1 MSGVKDLYGET
12 KKGSKDAAK
21 LSVALQSSILT
32 KLSKSRL
39 STAGSRLLKFNK
51 KWNHKRRVLSRNV
64 RTDAVSAQTKRLVV
78 NFLCSPSISTERPV
92 RFKGKRLMMISGLQ
106 AFKTFKRGHPDTS
119 LSYSTFLKPY
129 PKNLVPYKPYH
140 FNCRCTYCNNVEILL
155 KAINRHM
162 GRFASLTPE
171 EKNKIKMLTVY
182 QL

>member
-51 KWNHKRRVLSRNV
+51 KWNHKRRLLSRNV
-64 RTDAVSAQTKRLVV
+64 RTDAVSAKTKRLVV

-92 RFKGKRLMMISGLQ
+92 RQRKAGDDDLWIAGFQNLQKRS
-106 AFKTFKRGHPDTS
+106 S
-119 LSYSTFLKPY
+119 
-129 PKNLVPYKPYH
+129 
-140 FNCRCTYCNNVEILL
+140 
-155 KAINRHM
+155 
-162 GRFASLTPE
+162 
-171 EKNKIKMLTVY
+171 
-182 QL
+182 

>member
-1 MSGVKDLYGET
+1 MSRKV
-12 KKGSKDAAK
+12 
-21 LSVALQSSILT
+21 Q
-32 KLSKSRL
+32 
-39 STAGSRLLKFNK
+39 
-51 KWNHKRRVLSRNV
+51 
-64 RTDAVSAQTKRLVV
+64 TDAVSTQTKSLVV
-78 NFLCSPSISTERPV
+78 NFLCSPSISTEQPEV
-92 RFKGKRLMMISGLQ
+92 RLKGKRLMMISGLQ

-119 LSYSTFLKPY
+119 LSYSTFLKLY